1 MRRTLIAIM
10 GVTASGKT
18 AVGELVASSLGGE
31 VVCADA
37 RQLFRELVLGT
48 GKPTR
53 DELAALPHHLFDLHE
68 LGEQPTAGRWALAAA
83 NVCESCFARGVVP
96 VLVGGSGLYL
106 NALREGLHPEP
117 PKDARVRAA
126 LESECAALGVEAM
139 HARLRSLDPGS
150 ADRLAPRDR
159 QRILRALEVVQVGGR
174 PLAWWR
180 ERPREAPLAAEWRPY
195 ELVCEPVTL
204 FERIEQRTRMMWE
217 CGLLEETRTLVLSGH
232 EAALRRLAAIG
243 YDEALDRL
251 AGSLN
256 AKEAERRMNERTR
269 QLAKRQRT
277 WFRHQTVAE
286 PIPVMSGA
294 EAGVAHILAGISI
307 HPGKPADGG
316 SLLA

>member
-18 AVGELVASSLGGE
+18 AVAEGVAASLGAE

-83 NVCESCFARGVVP
+83 DVCESCFARGVVP

-117 PKDARVRAA
+117 PKDASVRAA
-126 LESECAALGVEAM
+126 LESECAALGVAAM

-150 ADRLAPRDR
+150 ADRLASRDR

-174 PLAWWR
+174 SLAWWR
-180 ERPREAPLAAEWRPY
+180 ELPREAPLAADWRAY
-195 ELVCEPVTL
+195 ELVCESARL
-204 FERIEQRTRMMWE
+204 SERIEHRSHSMWGS
-217 CGLLEETRTLVLSGH
+217 GLLEETRALVELGH
-232 EAALRRLAAIG
+232 EASLRRLAAIG
-243 YDEALDRL
+243 YDEALERL
-251 AGSLN
+251 AGSMG
-256 AKEAERRMNERTR
+256 AEEAERRMNERTR

-277 WFRHQTVAE
+277 WFRHQTLAE
-286 PIPVMSGA
+286 PIPIDPGVSEVMA
-294 EAGVAHILAGISI
+294 RVLAGVLG
-307 HPGKPADGG
+307 PG
-316 SLLA
+316 